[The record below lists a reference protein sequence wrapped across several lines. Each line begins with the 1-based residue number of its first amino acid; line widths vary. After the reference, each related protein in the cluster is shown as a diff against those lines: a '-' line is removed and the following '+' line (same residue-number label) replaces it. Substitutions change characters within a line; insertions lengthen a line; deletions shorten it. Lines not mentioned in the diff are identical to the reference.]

1 MGGYYCDVNIF
12 INIIVMPFRLLAEK
26 ILLRLFY
33 GPRNRYQPLLSSTGV
48 VSKQQQQQQQF
59 QDELGIVSLQRLSLI
74 TSALPM
80 FGFIFCIFWS
90 LMFNFVD
97 STSTHCGVAEYLP
110 SVSASIGSFS
120 PQKYLWRTTI
130 ALHSSPRYIVSY
142 IYYRAFHDSKTLLMI
157 NWIEISALLGLSVV
171 SSTELFLFHAN
182 CFLLFISASF
192 LGMLI
197 HLLQDKLWSKFKM
210 KIFFTNTFA
219 WIFAL
224 FFYVR
229 HNNYCE
235 TGVYSL
241 FAASEYVFVL
251 TNILFHFQAYYDFN
265 QTKLSL
271 CKIYVN
277 SKFSV

>member
-1 MGGYYCDVNIF
+1 
-12 INIIVMPFRLLAEK
+12 
-26 ILLRLFY
+26 
-33 GPRNRYQPLLSSTGV
+33 
-48 VSKQQQQQQQF
+48 
-59 QDELGIVSLQRLSLI
+59 
-74 TSALPM
+74 
-80 FGFIFCIFWS
+80 
-90 LMFNFVD
+90 
-97 STSTHCGVAEYLP
+97 
-110 SVSASIGSFS
+110 
-120 PQKYLWRTTI
+120 
-130 ALHSSPRYIVSY
+130 
-142 IYYRAFHDSKTLLMI
+142 
-157 NWIEISALLGLSVV
+157 
-171 SSTELFLFHAN
+171 
-182 CFLLFISASF
+182 
-192 LGMLI
+192 MLI

-210 KIFFTNTFA
+210 KIFCTNTFA

-277 SKFSV
+277 SKFAV